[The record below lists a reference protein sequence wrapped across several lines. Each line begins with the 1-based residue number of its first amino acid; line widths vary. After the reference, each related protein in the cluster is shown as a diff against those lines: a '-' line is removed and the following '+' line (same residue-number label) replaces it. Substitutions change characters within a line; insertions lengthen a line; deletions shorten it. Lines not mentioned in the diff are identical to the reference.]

1 MYLATCKVCNKQRT
15 GQTEDELNLG
25 GMTIDLKANESE
37 SNMLLRHFLKVGPTW
52 WTHLCKCV
60 QHVGPTF
67 RKCNDIVIAS
77 LIASDCVAFES
88 SFHS

>member
-1 MYLATCKVCNKQRT
+1 MYLATCKVRNKQRT

-37 SNMLLRHFLKVGPTW
+37 SNMLLRHFLKVGPIW
-52 WTHLCKCV
+52 WTHLCQCV
-60 QHVGPTF
+60 QHCHTF
-67 RKCNDIVIAS
+67 RKCNDIVITS